1 MNRRDLSSSVLSAK
15 GKTRTQ
21 RRVTQSRLQHF
32 KFTAMSSGD
41 VAVACAGP
49 SPHAAHKFERG
60 LNRDIDLTRVCP
72 VRELLIKKDAQH
84 KF

>member
-1 MNRRDLSSSVLSAK
+1 MNRRDRRSSVLSGK

-21 RRVTQSRLQHF
+21 RRVTQARLQHL
-32 KFTAMSSGD
+32 KFMAMSSGD
-41 VAVACAGP
+41 AAVAYAGP
-49 SPHAAHKFERG
+49 SPHAAYKFDRG

-72 VRELLIKKDAQH
+72 VRELLIKEDAQH